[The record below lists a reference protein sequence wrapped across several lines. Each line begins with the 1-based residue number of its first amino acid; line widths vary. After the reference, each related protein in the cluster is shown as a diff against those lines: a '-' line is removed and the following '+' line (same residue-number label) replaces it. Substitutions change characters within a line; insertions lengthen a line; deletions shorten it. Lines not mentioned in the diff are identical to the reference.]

1 LNNLDRLR
9 EQQDFLTYLVNP
21 ESLSTRRKSMTSVS
35 QDVRYSL
42 RMLLKHKGFTVVAA
56 LTLALGIGVNTAMF
70 SVLNTFLFR
79 SLPYPQSE
87 QIVRVFRTSP
97 HSQSWPHSA
106 ANFFDQH
113 EKNTVF
119 DKLAAYNFAS
129 RNLTE
134 EGHTA
139 ERLLGLAGTADF
151 FPLLGVAPARG
162 RVFNPEE
169 FEPGA
174 DNVIVLTDRFW
185 TRRFGSDPNI
195 VGRTIQLDGK
205 TVQIV
210 GVMPPGFE
218 HPILWG
224 PIDMYQPLT
233 FTQERK
239 TNRGNNFLS
248 SFGRLKPGVSIQ
260 QAEQSMVALA
270 ANIGQQNS
278 SNVGESVRL
287 EPLQRSMSDSIGRT
301 VMWFTFGLAGFVLLI
316 ACANLANLQ
325 LVRTAARSRELAVR
339 AALGAGRLRLLRHSL
354 TESIL
359 VALIG
364 GIISL
369 VIALVAVRFISNRL
383 FTDLPGASV
392 QLDYKVFGFALL
404 CSLVTGV
411 LFGTVPAWLAS
422 RADVN
427 QALRENSRG
436 STAGRSQHRL
446 RHMLIIGEVA
456 FAMVLLAAAGL
467 FLRGLHRFINS
478 DPGWQVD
485 GLVTAQMSLRGEKY
499 TTDKQRVAFLIE
511 LENRLSTLPG
521 VQHAAIGGSH
531 PVFGFNSSS
540 SFVVEGRPEPPLDK
554 VPEMFYEPASINY
567 FETLGARL
575 LQGRT
580 FNEADVADHPSV
592 IVINETTARNFWPNE
607 SPIGKRVS
615 NPGREKKEFYEII
628 GVVND
633 LGFPGSLGE
642 PYTRYEAFVP
652 VAQAAPAYLTLVLRT
667 SANSE
672 ALGNSLR
679 NTIAGLDPNLPVYR
693 IRTARAAVDQGLGS
707 ISLLGS
713 LLGAFATVGLIL
725 AAVGIYGVVSYT
737 VVQRTGELGIRMAL
751 GAQARDV
758 LWLVLGKGAVLVLI
772 GALLGV
778 AGAYGVSKLLIA
790 VIPSLPTRDP
800 LTLLFAGLALFVVG
814 LLACYIPA
822 RRATRVDP
830 LVALRSD

>member
-1 LNNLDRLR
+1 
-9 EQQDFLTYLVNP
+9 
-21 ESLSTRRKSMTSVS
+21 MTSVS

-42 RMLLKHKGFTVVAA
+42 RMLLKHKGFTVVAV

-87 QIVRVFRTSP
+87 RLVRVWRTSP
-97 HSQSWPHSA
+97 HSQTWPHSV
-106 ANFFDQH
+106 ANFFDQR

-119 DKLAAYNFAS
+119 DKLAAYNFTS

-134 EGHTA
+134 QGQTA
-139 ERLLGLAGTADF
+139 ERLLGLAATADF
-151 FPLLGVAPARG
+151 FPIMEVAPARG
-162 RVFNPEE
+162 RVFKPEE

-174 DNVIVLTDRFW
+174 DNVVVLTDRYW
-185 TRRFGSDPNI
+185 TRRFGSDPDI
-195 VGRTIQLDGK
+195 IGRTIQLDGK
-205 TVQIV
+205 TVEII

-224 PIDMYQPLT
+224 PIDIWQPLA
-233 FTQERK
+233 FSKEQ
-239 TNRGNNFLS
+239 RGSRGSNYLS
-248 SFGRLKPGVSIQ
+248 MFGRLKPGVTTE
-260 QAEQSMVALA
+260 QAEQSMVMLFE
-270 ANIGQQNS
+270 NIKKENS
-278 SNVGESVRL
+278 SNEGENVRL

-316 ACANLANLQ
+316 ACANIANLQ

-339 AALGAGRLRLLRHSL
+339 AALGAARMRLLRHSL
-354 TESIL
+354 TESI
-359 VALIG
+359 VIALIG

-369 VIALVAVRFISNRL
+369 GIALVAVRFISNRL

-404 CSLVTGV
+404 VSLVTGV
-411 LFGTVPAWLAS
+411 LFGTVPAWFAS
-422 RADVN
+422 RTDLN
-427 QALRENSRG
+427 LALRDNARG

-446 RHMLIIGEVA
+446 RHALIVGEVA

-467 FLRGLHRFINS
+467 FLRGLYRFINA

-485 GLVTAQMSLRGEKY
+485 GLVMAHMSLRGEKY
-499 TTDKQRVAFLIE
+499 DEEKQRVAFINE
-511 LENRLSTLPG
+511 MENRLRALPG
-521 VQHAAIGGSH
+521 VEHAALAGSS

-540 SFVVEGRPEPPLDK
+540 SFLVEGRPEPPPDK
-554 VPEMFYEPASINY
+554 YLEIFFEPVTGDY

-575 LQGRT
+575 QQGRT
-580 FNEADVADHPSV
+580 FNSSDTADHPDVV
-592 IVINETTARNFWPNE
+592 IINQTTARTFWPNE
-607 SPIGKRVS
+607 SPIGKRISGTGKQRDYYQIV
-615 NPGREKKEFYEII
+615 

-633 LGFPGSLGE
+633 LAFPGSLGE

-652 VAQAAPAYLTLVLRT
+652 MTQQASAYLTIILRT
-667 SANSE
+667 SNNAE
-672 ALGNSLR
+672 AAGNTLR
-679 NTIAGLDPNLPVYR
+679 NAIAGIDPNLPVYR
-693 IRTARAAVDQGLGS
+693 IRSARSAVNSGLGS

-713 LLGAFATVGLIL
+713 LLGAFAAVGVLL
-725 AAVGIYGVVSYT
+725 AAIGIYGVVSYT
-737 VVQRTGELGIRMAL
+737 VVQRTGELGIRLAL

-772 GALLGV
+772 GAVLGV
-778 AGAYGVSKLLIA
+778 AGAYGVSRLL
-790 VIPSLPTRDP
+790 VSLIPSLPTRDP
-800 LTLLFAGLALFVVG
+800 LTLLVAGGVLVVVALV
-814 LLACYIPA
+814 ACYIPA

-830 LVALRSD
+830 LVALRSE

>member
-1 LNNLDRLR
+1 
-9 EQQDFLTYLVNP
+9 
-21 ESLSTRRKSMTSVS
+21 MTSVS

-42 RMLLKHKGFTVVAA
+42 RMLLKHKGFTVVSA
-56 LTLALGIGVNTAMF
+56 LTLALGIGINTAMF
-70 SVLNTFLFR
+70 SVLNTFLFG

-87 QIVRVFRTSP
+87 RVVRVFRTSP

-113 EKNTVF
+113 DQNTIFEKM
-119 DKLAAYNFAS
+119 AAYHFVS

-134 EGHTA
+134 QGQTA
-139 ERLLGLAGTADF
+139 ERLLSLAGTTDF
-151 FPLLGVAPARG
+151 FPLLGVPPAHG
-162 RVFNPEE
+162 RVFKPEE

-174 DNVIVLTDRFW
+174 DNVIVLSDRFW
-185 TRRFGSDPNI
+185 TRRFGNDPDV
-195 VGRTIQLDGK
+195 VGRRIQLDGK
-205 TVQIV
+205 TVEIV

-224 PIDMYQPLT
+224 PIDIWQPLT
-233 FTQERK
+233 FTAERK

-260 QAEQSMVALA
+260 QADQSMLALA
-270 ANIGQQNS
+270 ANIGKQNS
-278 SNVGESVRL
+278 SNEGESVRL

-316 ACANLANLQ
+316 ACVNLANLQ
-325 LVRTAARSRELAVR
+325 LIRTAARARELAVR
-339 AALGAGRLRLLRHSL
+339 AALGAGRWRLLQHSF

-369 VIALVAVRFISNRL
+369 IIALGAVRFISVRL
-383 FTDLPGASV
+383 FADLPGASV
-392 QLDYKVFGFALL
+392 QLDYKLFGFALL

-427 QALRENSRG
+427 LALRENSRG

-446 RHMLIIGEVA
+446 RHMLIVGEVA
-456 FAMVLLAAAGL
+456 FAMVLLAGAGL
-467 FLRGLHRFINS
+467 FLRGLQRFINS

-499 TTDKQRVAFLIE
+499 TADKQRVVFLTE
-511 LENRLSTLPG
+511 LENRLRTLPG

-540 SFVVEGRPEPPLDK
+540 SFLVEGRPEPPPDK
-554 VPEMFYEPASINY
+554 YPEMFFEPVSNDY
-567 FETLGARL
+567 FETMGARL
-575 LQGRT
+575 QQGRT
-580 FNEADVADHPSV
+580 FNTTDTADHPNVV
-592 IVINETTARNFWPNE
+592 IINEKTARNFWPNE
-607 SPIGKRVS
+607 KPIGKRIS
-615 NPGREKKEFYEII
+615 STGPKKDYYEIV

-633 LGFPGSLGE
+633 LAFPGSLGE
-642 PYTRYEAFVP
+642 PYTRFEAFVP
-652 VAQAAPAYLTLVLRT
+652 VAQAAPAYLTLALRT
-667 SANSE
+667 ASTSE
-672 ALGNSLR
+672 AIANSLR
-679 NTIAGLDPNLPVYR
+679 NSIAALDPELPVYR
-693 IRTARAAVDQGLGS
+693 IRSARSAVDQGLGS

-713 LLGAFATVGLIL
+713 LLGAFASIGVIL
-725 AAVGIYGVVSYT
+725 AAIGIYGVVSYT

-751 GAQARDV
+751 GAQSRDV
-758 LWLVLGKGAVLVLI
+758 LRLVLGKGAVLVVI
-772 GALLGV
+772 GVFFGTL
-778 AGAYGVSKLLIA
+778 GAYGVSKLLIA

-800 LTLLFAGLALFVVG
+800 MILPVAALALVTVA
-814 LLACYIPA
+814 LVACYIPA

-830 LVALRSD
+830 LVALKSE